1 MLDVVWIVKE
11 FNCVR
16 VVESAAKKFN
26 ARTIGSE
33 NKRKKK
39 EIRIILIS

>member
-11 FNCVR
+11 FNYVR
-16 VVESAAKKFN
+16 VVESDAKKFN

-33 NKRKKK
+33 KKEK
-39 EIRIILIS
+39 EIRVILIS